1 MTVEQTHNG
10 ADPSQR
16 LISRLRTLCEANG
29 VAQRFDQ
36 RAKQRGRDRVG
47 RQNQNHRRL
56 VWSYRFLEWLQ
67 DVELTAAS
75 TAPHRLDDDLK
86 AEEIRSRMMA
96 FDRTPSPPSLEP
108 KTVEAL
114 RAAFS
119 KSVATGNHSDELHH
133 LLCTAAREARD
144 KGIHAEQLLVVMKE
158 MWLSQPSVVAAPNVG
173 TANTLLQ
180 ELISRCI
187 REYYAL

>member
-1 MTVEQTHNG
+1 M
-10 ADPSQR
+10 
-16 LISRLRTLCEANG
+16 I
-29 VAQRFDQ
+29 
-36 RAKQRGRDRVG
+36 
-47 RQNQNHRRL
+47 
-56 VWSYRFLEWLQ
+56 
-67 DVELTAAS
+67 AAS
-75 TAPHRLDDDLK
+75 TAPHRLDGGRE

-108 KTVEAL
+108 QTVEAL

-119 KSVATGNHSDELHH
+119 NSIANGNHSDELHH

-144 KGIHAEQLLVVMKE
+144 KGIHAEQLLVTMKE
-158 MWLSQPSVVAAPNVG
+158 MWLSHPNVLAATTHTTG
-173 TANTLLQ
+173 NTLLQ

>member
-1 MTVEQTHNG
+1 M
-10 ADPSQR
+10 
-16 LISRLRTLCEANG
+16 
-29 VAQRFDQ
+29 VAQGPREL
-36 RAKQRGRDRVG
+36 RDIEG
-47 RQNQNHRRL
+47 
-56 VWSYRFLEWLQ
+56 
-67 DVELTAAS
+67 TAAS
-75 TAPHRLDDDLK
+75 TAPRRLDDGWE

-96 FDRTPSPPSLEP
+96 FDRAPSPPSLEP

-119 KSVATGNHSDELHH
+119 QSIASGNHSSELHH
-133 LLCTAAREARD
+133 LLCTAAHEARD
-144 KGIHAEQLLVVMKE
+144 KGIQAEQLLVAMKE
-158 MWLSQPSVVAAPNVG
+158 IWLSHADVIAAPTRT

>member
-1 MTVEQTHNG
+1 
-10 ADPSQR
+10 
-16 LISRLRTLCEANG
+16 
-29 VAQRFDQ
+29 
-36 RAKQRGRDRVG
+36 
-47 RQNQNHRRL
+47 
-56 VWSYRFLEWLQ
+56 
-67 DVELTAAS
+67 
-75 TAPHRLDDDLK
+75 
-86 AEEIRSRMMA
+86 MMA

-133 LLCTAAREARD
+133 LLCTTAREARD

-158 MWLSQPSVVAAPNVG
+158 IWLSHPHVLAAPSAG

-180 ELISRCI
+180 ALISRCI